1 MKYFVKTKPFLL
13 FLLIYIIPII
23 ILIAYDKLKIFSPR
37 YLENQY
43 ILYYLIPIALL
54 IHNIFLKLWSLSV
67 GCFLSTHKN
76 SFSFRVF
83 KLSILY
89 EILFTFFIAS
99 VITITIIKAGVKLNS
114 GTLMRNQILIKTIS
128 DYSNAIYLFLISIIF
143 NLYATLFLANKIG
156 NLKNKYTF
164 LNKLFTFILLLLF
177 PIGLWPIQHKINS
190 LS

>member
-1 MKYFVKTKPFLL
+1 
-13 FLLIYIIPII
+13 
-23 ILIAYDKLKIFSPR
+23 
-37 YLENQY
+37 
-43 ILYYLIPIALL
+43 
-54 IHNIFLKLWSLSV
+54 
-67 GCFLSTHKN
+67 
-76 SFSFRVF
+76 
-83 KLSILY
+83 
-89 EILFTFFIAS
+89 
-99 VITITIIKAGVKLNS
+99 
-114 GTLMRNQILIKTIS
+114 MRNQILIKTIS